1 MTMIVAIDG
10 LAASGKS
17 SLAQALAIKCSL
29 FYVDSGS
36 FYRFITYRLICEGI
50 SADQHDAICSFLPMV
65 RFHYRAAR
73 HFWKGRDVNEALR
86 ISAID
91 ELVSRVARIGLVRKK
106 INRTVRRLVR
116 HKSAVVE
123 GRDIGTVVFPKADL
137 KIFLLAS
144 EEARIA
150 RRNQQRQEWGH
161 SPEREC
167 VRINIRLRDRI
178 DSEREIAPLVP
189 ATDAVIIDTSQLT
202 LEETVARSCKLVE
215 ECRRTHE

>member
-17 SLAQALAIKCSL
+17 SLAQTLAKECNLLYI
-29 FYVDSGS
+29 DSGS
-36 FYRFITYRLICEGI
+36 FYRFITYRLLCAGI
-50 SADQHDAICSFLPMV
+50 SPEEQDAICSFLPMV
-65 RFHYRAAR
+65 RFHYRTAR
-73 HFWKGRDVNEALR
+73 HFWKGKDVSEALR
-86 ISAID
+86 SGEID
-91 ELVSRVARIGLVRKK
+91 EVVSRVARIGLVRKK
-106 INRTVRRLVR
+106 INRTVRHLVK

-137 KIFLLAS
+137 KIFLFAS

-167 VRINIRLRDRI
+167 VKKNIQLRDRI
-178 DSEREIAPLVP
+178 DSGREIAPLVP
-189 ATDAVIIDTSQLT
+189 ATDAIIIDTSRLT
-202 LEETVARSCKLVE
+202 LEETVAQGYKLVQE
-215 ECRRTHE
+215 RRRKHG